1 MSEQTVKSNIT
12 ETSKKVEETFDMV
25 EQTKFGKIIPLTIP
39 KLDIIKIVKI
49 LFIIKICYVAPY
61 YLILNSGTSVEIN
74 FFERIDLFFKSLNT
88 YILLGDL
95 IFGAAEFFLRNKL
108 VLILIVAFSAF
119 KFLAFILLTFY
130 KITHNL
136 SFLNLLFYL
145 IFIVAFLGIDFLY
158 AFYMHIMIKENIK
171 DNSIP
176 EIDAKEDENI

>member
-61 YLILNSGTSVEIN
+61 YLILNSGTSGMN
-74 FFERIDLFFKSLNT
+74 FLTQIGSYFKSLNT

-108 VLILIVAFSAF
+108 VLILMVAFSAF
-119 KFLAFILLTFY
+119 KFLAFILITFY
-130 KITHNL
+130 EIIFNF
-136 SFLNLLFYL
+136 SFFYLLFYL
-145 IFIVAFLGIDFLY
+145 IFIVAFLGFDFLY
-158 AFYMHIMIKENIK
+158 VFYMHIMIKENIK
-171 DNSIP
+171 DNLIP